1 MRAGRGARG
10 LGSDLKRNTLI
21 GVAAVVVLLV
31 VVDVVLVAMALGR
44 TAPEAVGSPRPV
56 PTFGASSDATP
67 TPSASATPTPDASA
81 PGASQ
86 GPARRLLSA
95 VDGRE
100 AWRASSASCSVAQVV
115 LEHTVDG
122 GTTWTPVALGDD
134 VRALWG
140 MRATTD
146 GLSLLEAVGDG
157 CEATERTSVDDG
169 VTWKAA
175 VAGASG
181 AGITPD
187 GVRLGTTTVA
197 NPCPEPLDA
206 FQGTRTAIV
215 VCDGQVEWRTGT
227 AAWVDVPLGGVRGVA
242 VDGNS
247 YTLARVGASACEGVQ
262 VETMTAIGVTPATP
276 TTPVGCNPAPT
287 TGPIA
292 IDRAGQSV
300 WMWAGDMVAVSSD
313 GGKTW

>member
-1 MRAGRGARG
+1 M
-10 LGSDLKRNTLI
+10 
-21 GVAAVVVLLV
+21 
-31 VVDVVLVAMALGR
+31 
-44 TAPEAVGSPRPV
+44 PPV
-56 PTFGASSDATP
+56 RRCPSRRWCWS
-67 TPSASATPTPDASA
+67 TPSTTWDHVD
-81 PGASQ
+81 
-86 GPARRLLSA
+86 ARR
-95 VDGRE
+95 
-100 AWRASSASCSVAQVV
+100 
-115 LEHTVDG
+115 
-122 GTTWTPVALGDD
+122 LGDD

-175 VAGASG
+175 AAGASG

-247 YTLARVGASACEGVQ
+247 YTLARSGRRRARAC
-262 VETMTAIGVTPATP
+262 
-276 TTPVGCNPAPT
+276 
-287 TGPIA
+287 
-292 IDRAGQSV
+292 RSRR
-300 WMWAGDMVAVSSD
+300 
-313 GGKTW
+313 